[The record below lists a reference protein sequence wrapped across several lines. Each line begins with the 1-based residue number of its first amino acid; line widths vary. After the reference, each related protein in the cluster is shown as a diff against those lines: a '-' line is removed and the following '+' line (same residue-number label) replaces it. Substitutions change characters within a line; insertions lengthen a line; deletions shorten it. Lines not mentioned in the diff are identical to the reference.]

1 MYSLV
6 SAIASAIV
14 NALLV
19 LLAGMWWWLGIIL
32 FFVGWVVIWLL
43 ARAGSG
49 DSLGDIGDA
58 FFDVGGDGGGG
69 GWGGDGGGGGCGSG
83 GGGGD

>member
-1 MYSLV
+1 MYSLG
-6 SAIASAIV
+6 SAILSVIV
-14 NALLV
+14 NALLAIFGV
-19 LLAGMWWWLGIIL
+19 VVWWLAIIL

-49 DSLGDIGDA
+49 DSLSDIGDA
-58 FFDVGGDGGGG
+58 FFDVGDGGG
-69 GWGGDGGGGGCGSG
+69 GWGGDGGGGCGGG